1 MTGALATTNGRTS
14 RATAGPPRRRLAGP
28 ALFVGVGLLLLLVA
42 PAVLSPFRLDLL
54 GKYLCYAI
62 VAVGIGLA
70 WGRGGMLTLGQG
82 VFFGL
87 GGYAMGMHLKLR
99 EAGPGGLPDFMVWSG
114 VESLPALWRPF
125 ANPVFALAMV
135 VVLPVTVAVL
145 LGLLVFRQRVRGA
158 YFAVLSQALAAA
170 FVILLV
176 GQQGLTGGTNGLTN
190 FQMFYGLDLYQPG
203 DKRILYLVVVA
214 VLGVMFL
221 LAWQLSRSR
230 FGQLLVAVRDGEDRV
245 RFLGYEPAVVKT
257 IAFAVSAGMAGIA
270 GALFVP
276 MVGLLSPANLG
287 IVASLELLIGVAI
300 GGRFSL
306 AGAVGGALL
315 VNYAKTI
322 FSEESADNWIYLQG
336 AMFVVV
342 MIWAPRG
349 LAGLAADA
357 RAAVAHRRRRTVP
370 AAATATTPPGTSVP
384 DGSVDRVGPADAPD
398 PADVTEP
405 LDDPAAVERTGP
417 GVPAVAAKRGE
428 ESA

>member
-1 MTGALATTNGRTS
+1 MTAPARTLS
-14 RATAGPPRRRLAGP
+14 APVAPAGPVWRRRLANP
-28 ALFVGVGLLLLLVA
+28 TLFVVVGLLLLVA
-42 PAVLSPFRLDLL
+42 PALLSPFRLDLL
-54 GKYLCYAI
+54 GKYLCFAI
-62 VAVGIGLA
+62 VAVGIALA

-125 ANPVFALAMV
+125 ANPVFAIAMALLV
-135 VVLPVTVAVL
+135 PVTVAVL

-190 FQMFYGLDLYQPG
+190 FQFFFGLDLYDPA
-203 DKRILYLVVVA
+203 DKRLLYLVVVLA
-214 VLGVMFL
+214 LGVTFL
-221 LAWQLSRSR
+221 IAWQLSHSR
-230 FGQLLVAVRDGEDRV
+230 FGKLLIAIRDGEDRV
-245 RFLGYEPAVVKT
+245 RFLGYDPAVVKT
-257 IAFAVSAGMAGIA
+257 IAFAVSAGMAGLA

-287 IVASLELLIGVAI
+287 IVASLELLVGVAI
-300 GGRFSL
+300 GGRYSL

-315 VNYAKTI
+315 VNYAKTM

-336 AMFVVV
+336 AMFIAV

-349 LAGLAADA
+349 LAGLYADG
-357 RAAVAHRRRRTVP
+357 RAALRGRRRT
-370 AAATATTPPGTSVP
+370 PP
-384 DGSVDRVGPADAPD
+384 
-398 PADVTEP
+398 
-405 LDDPAAVERTGP
+405 
-417 GVPAVAAKRGE
+417 PAVADRPPPAVPTPPHTVAPERSE
-428 ESA
+428 VAR

>member
-1 MTGALATTNGRTS
+1 MTAPG
-14 RATAGPPRRRLAGP
+14 AGPAGTASGRSRLTGRMAGP
-28 ALFVGVGLLLLLVA
+28 ALFVAVA
-42 PAVLSPFRLDLL
+42 VAFLAAPVLLSPFRLDLL
-54 GKYLCYAI
+54 GKYLCFAI
-62 VAVGIGLA
+62 VAVGIALA

-125 ANPVFALAMV
+125 ANPAFTIAMV
-135 VVLPVTVAVL
+135 VLVPMTVAVL

-190 FQMFYGLDLYQPG
+190 FQFFFGLDLYDPA
-203 DKRILYLVVVA
+203 DKRLLYLVVVLA
-214 VLGVMFL
+214 LGVTFL
-221 LAWQLSRSR
+221 IAWQLSHSR
-230 FGQLLVAVRDGEDRV
+230 FGKLLVAIRDGEDRV
-245 RFLGYEPAVVKT
+245 RFLGYDPAVVKT
-257 IAFAVSAGMAGIA
+257 ITFAVSAGMAGLA

-287 IVASLELLIGVAI
+287 IVASLELLVGVAI

-315 VNYAKTI
+315 VNYAKTV
-322 FSEESADNWIYLQG
+322 FSEQSADNWIYLQG
-336 AMFVVV
+336 AMFIAV
-342 MIWAPRG
+342 MLWAPRG
-349 LAGLAADA
+349 LAGLLADG
-357 RAAVAHRRRRTVP
+357 RAALTRRRTRSTVTADRPPPAPTAPP
-370 AAATATTPPGTSVP
+370 AA
-384 DGSVDRVGPADAPD
+384 D
-398 PADVTEP
+398 PAPEP
-405 LDDPAAVERTGP
+405 SE
-417 GVPAVAAKRGE
+417 VAR
-428 ESA
+428 